1 MDYVNS
7 QNHYEHES
15 KNFQIEMNLFMIY
28 TLVLSAK
35 FMAKFST

>member
-1 MDYVNS
+1 MNR
-7 QNHYEHES
+7 NTM
-15 KNFQIEMNLFMIY
+15 NFQIEMNLFMIY